1 MNNKYDV
8 VVIGAGIVGLSTA
21 YKLIEKK
28 PALKICVI
36 EKEDGVSR
44 HQTGNNSG
52 VIHSGVYYKP
62 GSLKAK
68 NCFRGYG
75 MLIDFCNENSI
86 PYEIC
91 GKIIVATTQEEIPR
105 LDALYQR
112 GMENGLTKISYISG
126 DKLRD
131 YEPNVSGVKGVDVPY
146 TGIVDYKVVSEKIA
160 EIIRGKGVEI
170 KLGEELTGL
179 KVKESVVEIN
189 TSKDSYMANFVVTCA
204 GLQSDRVAKMTNKSI
219 GIKIVPFRGEY
230 YKIKYD
236 KRSLVKNLIYPVP
249 DPRFPFLGV
258 HFTRRIDGDIEAG
271 PNAVFAFKREGYKKS
286 DFDFKDVADTIFWD
300 GFLRIA
306 WKYWQTGFSE
316 MYRSTFKSAFVSSL
330 QKLIPGIQ
338 SEDLEPGGAGVRAQ
352 ACDDKGNLIDDFLF
366 IENQRLIHIC
376 NAPSPAAT
384 SCFSIGDTIA
394 DKALEKF

>member
-1 MNNKYDV
+1 MNNKYDI

-21 YKLIEKK
+21 YKLIEKN

-36 EKEDGVSR
+36 EKENGVSR

-52 VIHSGVYYKP
+52 VIHSGIYYKP

-75 MLIDFCNENSI
+75 MLIDFCNANSI

-91 GKIIVATTQEEIPR
+91 GKIIVAASDEEIPR

-112 GMENGLTKISYISG
+112 GIENGLNKIGYIEG
-126 DKLRD
+126 NKLKD
-131 YEPNVSGVKGVDVPY
+131 YEPYVSGVKGIDVPY

-160 EIIRGKGVEI
+160 EIIRNKGVEI
-170 KLGEELTGL
+170 KLKEELINL
-179 KVKESVVEIN
+179 KVKDAVVEII
-189 TSKDSYMANFVVTCA
+189 SDKDTYTANFVVTCA

-230 YKIKYD
+230 YKIKYA

-286 DFDFKDVADTIFWD
+286 DFDLKDVADTIFWD

-316 MYRSTFKSAFVSSL
+316 LYRSTFKSAFVNSL
-330 QKLIPGIQ
+330 RKLIPVIQ
-338 SEDLEPGGAGVRAQ
+338 SDDLEPGGAGVRAQ

-366 IENQRLIHIC
+366 IENQRVIHIC

-394 DKALEKF
+394 DKALERF

>member
-1 MNNKYDV
+1 
-8 VVIGAGIVGLSTA
+8 
-21 YKLIEKK
+21 
-28 PALKICVI
+28 
-36 EKEDGVSR
+36 
-44 HQTGNNSG
+44 
-52 VIHSGVYYKP
+52 
-62 GSLKAK
+62 
-68 NCFRGYG
+68 
-75 MLIDFCNENSI
+75 MLIDFCNANSI

-91 GKIIVATTQEEIPR
+91 GKIIVATSDEEIPR

-112 GMENGLTKISYISG
+112 GIENGLNKIGYIEG
-126 DKLRD
+126 NKLKD
-131 YEPNVSGVKGVDVPY
+131 YEPYVSGVKGIDVPY

-160 EIIRGKGVEI
+160 GIIRNKGVEI
-170 KLGEELTGL
+170 KLKEELINL
-179 KVKESVVEIN
+179 KVKDAVVEII
-189 TSKDSYMANFVVTCA
+189 SDKDTYTANFVVTCA

-230 YKIKYD
+230 YKIKYA

-286 DFDFKDVADTIFWD
+286 DFDLKDIADTIFWD

-316 MYRSTFKSAFVSSL
+316 LYRSIFKSAFVNSL
-330 QKLIPGIQ
+330 RKLIPVIQ
-338 SEDLEPGGAGVRAQ
+338 SDDLEPGGAGVRAQ

-366 IENQRLIHIC
+366 IENQRVIHIC

-394 DKALEKF
+394 DKALERF